1 MSSQVP
7 CLSPAQLQTTLG
19 IRDLSDPGEGPH
31 AIQILAGR
39 AVEALSRAWSCEVR
53 WCRGPKVVPVADN
66 YDRLG
71 YAAGAI
77 TREARYTRYVGTGQ
91 MLRSHSSAM
100 VPPALRQL
108 ARDPGDD
115 VLLVCPGMVYRRDAI
130 DWQHSGTPHQLDLWR
145 ITRQA
150 MTGADMD
157 DMISCLLEALVP
169 GLPYRQEA
177 RTHPYTRRGR
187 QVDVLHEGRWVE
199 VWECG
204 PAHPDVLAAA
214 GLAGRSGL
222 ALGMGLDR
230 MLMLIK
236 GIPDIRLLRSAEPR
250 IADQMRD
257 LARYR
262 PVSSMPPITRDLSV
276 AVAEDEDEETLGD
289 RVRDALGGDE
299 PCVEEVRVLS
309 ATACDRLPAA
319 AARRLGARP
328 GQKNLLVR
336 VVLRD
341 LEKTLTN
348 EVANSLRD
356 RIYLAIHQGT
366 EYQWAYRGAPPG
378 AACASPGAPAVASLV
393 SVDHLASGSG
403 CFRPQREDS

>member
-1 MSSQVP
+1 MSSSVP
-7 CLSPAQLQTTLG
+7 YLSPAQLQAALG

-31 AIQILAGR
+31 AIQILIDR
-39 AVEALSRAWSCEVR
+39 AVEALARAWSCEVR

-71 YAAGAI
+71 YGPGAI
-77 TREARYTRYVGTGQ
+77 TREARYTRYVSTGQ
-91 MLRSHSSAM
+91 MLRSHSSVM

-108 ARDPGDD
+108 ARDQLAREAGDD
-115 VLLVCPGMVYRRDAI
+115 VLLVCPGMAYRRDAI

-150 MTGADMD
+150 MTDADLD
-157 DMISCLLEALVP
+157 GMISRLLGALVP
-169 GLPYRQEA
+169 ELPYRQEP
-177 RTHPYTRRGR
+177 RTHPYTRHGR
-187 QVDVLHEGRWVE
+187 QVDVRQGSRWVE

-204 PAHPDVLAAA
+204 LAHPGVLAAA
-214 GLAGRSGL
+214 GLAGHSGL

-236 GIPDIRLLRSAEPR
+236 GIPDIRLLRSADPL

-262 PVSSMPPITRDLSV
+262 PVSSMPPMTRDLSV
-276 AVAEDEDEETLGD
+276 AVAEDEDEETLGN
-289 RVRDALGGDE
+289 RVRDALGTE
-299 PCVEEVRVLS
+299 APCVEEVRVLS
-309 ATACDRLPAA
+309 ATACDRLPAS

-348 EVANSLRD
+348 EAANSLRD

-366 EYQWAYRGAPPG
+366 EYQWAHQGAKPG
-378 AACASPGAPAVASLV
+378 AA
-393 SVDHLASGSG
+393 
-403 CFRPQREDS
+403 